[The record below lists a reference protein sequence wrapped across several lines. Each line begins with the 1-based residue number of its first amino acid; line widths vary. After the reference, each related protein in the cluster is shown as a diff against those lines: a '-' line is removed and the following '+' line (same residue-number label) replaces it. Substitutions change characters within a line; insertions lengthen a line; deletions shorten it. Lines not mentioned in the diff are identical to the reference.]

1 MFKGV
6 CEMTITKQQIKAI
19 EKFAK
24 EHMDEL
30 TWWHTQQVRDLAV
43 VLAKKESADAG
54 IVEVAALLHDTGK
67 SKDKNSRFMHHIKGT
82 IIAKN
87 LLNKNN
93 FDFEDAKEILN
104 CIMRHLGPYNEFLKA
119 KLNKSGI
126 PLSSCP
132 RPDTIEAKCVY
143 DADMINYCGPFG
155 IAKTFWLDS
164 LKGAA
169 FRETAKYM
177 KKQSR
182 DAYDG
187 LYTRSGK
194 KMARAYREVSKKF
207 FEIMGV

>member
-1 MFKGV
+1 
-6 CEMTITKQQIKAI
+6 MTITKKQIKAI

-30 TWWHTQQVRDLAV
+30 TWWHTQQVRDLAA
-43 VLAKKESADAG
+43 VLAKKEGADAG
-54 IVEVAALLHDTGK
+54 IVEVAALLHDIGK
-67 SKDKNSRFMHHIKGT
+67 SKSKNSRFMHHIKGT
-82 IIAKN
+82 VIAKN

-93 FDFEDAKEILN
+93 FDSEAAKEILN
-104 CIMRHLGPYNEFLKA
+104 CIMRHLGPYNGFLKA
-119 KLNKSGI
+119 KLKKAGI
-126 PLSSCP
+126 SLSSCP